1 MLLVRPQDA
10 MRDQWEGA
18 TVNPEAAVGAFG
30 MDAAHALGTDAA
42 AAAVEELLGRGAA
55 GEAEEA
61 GEVTA
66 VCVPS
71 VDGFYDPR
79 VVADGLRDL
88 LCMNVERGGEEEEG
102 VLVDGEDETLTE
114 DEDESAGVA
123 ARPVRPVRDV
133 RDVRDVLDQQRVV
146 KSEAELAIMRRAA
159 RSIGL
164 AFEAAMGATRAGMG
178 EGEIEAHLDFAMRL
192 GGAQRSAFP
201 SVVAGGVNGVTLHYV
216 SNDHILRSGDLL
228 LVDAGAE
235 VDGCVTSRGVC
246 VCVCVCE
253 CVRVCVRSCIVWRL
267 CLMCVHASCEPQP
280 QLCNVYVCIL
290 CVPSLRVPRGTNIC
304 VMCIC
309 VNCVVVLQGNA
320 FN

>member
-123 ARPVRPVRDV
+123 ARPVRPARPVRDV
-133 RDVRDVLDQQRVV
+133 RDVRDVCAVHCATACV
-146 KSEAELAIMRRAA
+146 EPCCAA
-159 RSIGL
+159 
-164 AFEAAMGATRAGMG
+164 
-178 EGEIEAHLDFAMRL
+178 
-192 GGAQRSAFP
+192 
-201 SVVAGGVNGVTLHYV
+201 
-216 SNDHILRSGDLL
+216 
-228 LVDAGAE
+228 
-235 VDGCVTSRGVC
+235 
-246 VCVCVCE
+246 
-253 CVRVCVRSCIVWRL
+253 L
-267 CLMCVHASCEPQP
+267 C
-280 QLCNVYVCIL
+280 
-290 CVPSLRVPRGTNIC
+290 CVPHC
-304 VMCIC
+304 V
-309 VNCVVVLQGNA
+309 GA
-320 FN
+320 FVHLNRSFDEGIVRLI

>member
-71 VDGFYDPR
+71 IDGFYDPR

-102 VLVDGEDETLTE
+102 VLVDGEDETHTE

-123 ARPVRPVRDV
+123 ARPVRPARPVRDV

-246 VCVCVCE
+246 MCVCVSVCVCA
-253 CVRVCVRSCIVWRL
+253 CVRVLCGDCV
-267 CLMCVHASCEPQP
+267 
-280 QLCNVYVCIL
+280 
-290 CVPSLRVPRGTNIC
+290 
-304 VMCIC
+304 
-309 VNCVVVLQGNA
+309 
-320 FN
+320 

>member
-1 MLLVRPQDA
+1 MLLLAASTGRTLLLVRPPDA

-61 GEVTA
+61 GEATV

-79 VVADGLRDL
+79 VIADDLRDL
-88 LCMNVERGGEEEEG
+88 LCMNAERGGEEGGEEEEG
-102 VLVDGEDETLTE
+102 VLIDGEDEGHTE

-123 ARPVRPVRDV
+123 ARPVRDV

-159 RSIGL
+159 QSIGL

-235 VDGCVTSRGVC
+235 VDGCVRGVC
-246 VCVCVCE
+246 VCVCVC
-253 CVRVCVRSCIVWRL
+253 VCIVWRL
-267 CLMCVHASCEPQP
+267 CLMCVHVSSEPQT
-280 QLCNVYVCIL
+280 QLCAMCVYV
-290 CVPSLRVPRGTNIC
+290 
-304 VMCIC
+304 
-309 VNCVVVLQGNA
+309 
-320 FN
+320 